1 MSEDLKTHIQ
11 HLWLTYRHYHRVSV
25 RNGSDE
31 KEYADASTK
40 EFIEYLDNCKEN
52 GYNWGDYI
60 IPIQN
65 QIRILRGF
73 IECYDK
79 PIIRDKITNKT
90 RWSL

>member
-1 MSEDLKTHIQ
+1 MNEDISQQIQ

-25 RNGSDE
+25 RNDSNE
-31 KEYADASTK
+31 KEYADACTK
-40 EFIEYLDNCKEN
+40 DFIEYLDNCKDN
-52 GYNWGDYI
+52 GYRWGDYSTA
-60 IPIQN
+60 IQN

-79 PIIRDKITNKT
+79 PIKRDKITNKT